1 MGDSTKRAEPEPPF
15 RLIFE
20 QAPAGVFL
28 YDRELRVRECN
39 ARLLQILRTSH
50 ERLVGFDLRG
60 LQERVVVPVLEAA
73 LEGRSATYEGPYEAT
88 LSPRRLHIT
97 LRTSPMRDARGNV
110 VGAMGFL
117 EDVTE
122 RKQAEEERG
131 TTELALKRSESRFR
145 QLIERAPDAIVVLA
159 GGRVAYA
166 NPALSALLAYG
177 SPEEMLGL
185 RDYQTVHPEEYAEL
199 EARCAQV
206 VAGGVPGPCEYRM
219 RRKDGSYVHV
229 EIVSMPI
236 EYDGGPAVLA
246 FARDLTE
253 RKMMQARLLLADRM
267 VSVGTLAAGVAH
279 EINNPLS
286 YLMANLDMVLSR
298 RLPVLAEGVRDAEQR
313 LGLVG
318 ELSEQIVLV
327 TEMLGIARE
336 GADRV
341 RNIVRDLK
349 AFARGDD
356 DRRGPVDVRRVLD
369 AAINMAWNEIR
380 HRAGLIKEYRS
391 VPPIEANESRIGQ
404 VFLNILVNAA
414 QAMPVGSAAE
424 NTIRVTAGAD
434 DAGNVIVEVSDTGP
448 GIPKDVLG
456 RIFDPFFTT
465 KPVGVGT
472 GLGLWIC
479 QGIISAL
486 NGTIT
491 VESEAGLGAT
501 FRVVLPS
508 RNGALPVPTEVT
520 KEVRAPAGPRGRVLV
535 VDDEV
540 AFGRTLAGVLGDE
553 HDVVS
558 TSSGR
563 DALLLLRDDAR
574 FDAILC
580 DLMMPNFT
588 GMDLYETI
596 VRERPALAPKFV
608 FVTGGAFTPRA
619 RQFLEQVPARRIG
632 KPFDI
637 ATLLT
642 TLREVITEGR

>member
-1 MGDSTKRAEPEPPF
+1 
-15 RLIFE
+15 
-20 QAPAGVFL
+20 
-28 YDRELRVRECN
+28 
-39 ARLLQILRTSH
+39 
-50 ERLVGFDLRG
+50 
-60 LQERVVVPVLEAA
+60 
-73 LEGRSATYEGPYEAT
+73 
-88 LSPRRLHIT
+88 
-97 LRTSPMRDARGNV
+97 
-110 VGAMGFL
+110 
-117 EDVTE
+117 
-122 RKQAEEERG
+122 
-131 TTELALKRSESRFR
+131 
-145 QLIERAPDAIVVLA
+145 
-159 GGRVAYA
+159 
-166 NPALSALLAYG
+166 
-177 SPEEMLGL
+177 
-185 RDYQTVHPEEYAEL
+185 
-199 EARCAQV
+199 
-206 VAGGVPGPCEYRM
+206 
-219 RRKDGSYVHV
+219 
-229 EIVSMPI
+229 
-236 EYDGGPAVLA
+236 
-246 FARDLTE
+246 
-253 RKMMQARLLLADRM
+253 
-267 VSVGTLAAGVAH
+267 LAAGVAH